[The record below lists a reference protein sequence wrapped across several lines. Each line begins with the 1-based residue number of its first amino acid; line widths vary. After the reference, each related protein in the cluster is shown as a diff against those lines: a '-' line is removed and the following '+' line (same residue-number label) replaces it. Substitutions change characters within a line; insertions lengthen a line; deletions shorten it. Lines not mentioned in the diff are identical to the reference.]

1 MAMAWALERLRDK
14 NVSAFRRNVA
24 IHSAA
29 SLIPPTGKARL
40 CDSFRPFSDG
50 RTSVFAEKLDGNTA
64 VAGPMP
70 VKFLSNR
77 ARPCFQKPNFPPAR
91 SLTAPIGDV
100 SSPSPIPGAPEDP
113 VKRTYQPHRKSRKRT
128 HGFRKRMS
136 TPQGREVLKRRRRKG
151 RKKLTVSV
159 PKK

>member
-1 MAMAWALERLRDK
+1 MLVLPAQYRD
-14 NVSAFRRNVA
+14 
-24 IHSAA
+24 
-29 SLIPPTGKARL
+29 
-40 CDSFRPFSDG
+40 
-50 RTSVFAEKLDGNTA
+50 E
-64 VAGPMP
+64 
-70 VKFLSNR
+70 
-77 ARPCFQKPNFPPAR
+77 
-91 SLTAPIGDV
+91 
-100 SSPSPIPGAPEDP
+100 PEDP